1 MTQEEIK
8 QYIRLCDKFEDE
20 CYRVRTILTESK
32 KRTIDPNDIRW
43 ADKFIIEHNNV
54 VWEGR
59 ETWSYGGEK
68 WHNGMFDLNYLTM
81 TDDELR
87 QVVERENLEW
97 DKEQKE
103 MKEKGEELSKRLRRK
118 QYELLKKEFEN
129 GTEIH

>member
-32 KRTIDPNDIRW
+32 KRTISPNDITW
-43 ADKFIIEHNNV
+43 ADKFTIEHDNV
-54 VWEGR
+54 MWEGY
-59 ETWSYGGEK
+59 ETWSYGGEL
-68 WHNGMFDLNYLTM
+68 WHNGMFDLSYLTM

-87 QVVERENLEW
+87 KVVEKENLEW

-103 MKEKGEELSKRLRRK
+103 MKEKRDVLAKRARRK
-118 QYELLKKEFEN
+118 QYELLKKEFE
-129 GTEIH
+129 

>member
-1 MTQEEIK
+1 
-8 QYIRLCDKFEDE
+8 
-20 CYRVRTILTESK
+20 
-32 KRTIDPNDIRW
+32 
-43 ADKFIIEHNNV
+43 
-54 VWEGR
+54 
-59 ETWSYGGEK
+59 
-68 WHNGMFDLNYLTM
+68 MFDLNYLTM